1 MFDLVQV
8 DSEWRISSLELLEL
22 INQIR
27 VAEGLNKMMPSR
39 FNRKVRDELEDDNLR
54 WQKKSAVINQQ
65 LTNEIEFCELTGDQ
79 ALRVG
84 MREFKRVRAKVVE
97 RIQQLR
103 LEVSQLKLIQQCGQM
118 ADRALELANDGKL
131 KDAADLIVLAERQYK
146 PISSQAG
153 VNLNSCKPS
162 KRQIKSTGKY
172 IGSLLQIDLFPE

>member
-8 DSEWRISSLELLEL
+8 DSEWRISSLELLDL
-22 INQIR
+22 VNQIR
-27 VAEGLNKMMPSR
+27 VAEGLNKLPPNR
-39 FNRKVRDELEDDNLR
+39 FNKKIKDELEGESLYWHKMRIN
-54 WQKKSAVINQQ
+54 INQQ
-65 LTNEIEFCELTGDQ
+65 LTKEVEICELTGDQ

-97 RIQQLR
+97 RINQLR
-103 LEVSQLKLIQQCGQM
+103 LEVSQYKLIQQCGQM

-146 PISSQAG
+146 PISNQAG
-153 VNLNSCKPS
+153 INLNSCKPS
-162 KRQIKSTGKY
+162 KRKIKSTGKY

>member
-27 VAEGLNKMMPSR
+27 VAEGLNKLAP
-39 FNRKVRDELEDDNLR
+39 NRLNTKIKDELEGENLYWHKMR
-54 WQKKSAVINQQ
+54 ININQQ
-65 LTNEIEFCELTGDQ
+65 LTKDVEVCELTGDQ

-103 LEVSQLKLIQQCGQM
+103 LEVSQLKLIQQCGKM
-118 ADRALELANDGKL
+118 ADHALELANEGKV
-131 KDAADLIVLAERQYK
+131 KEGADLITLADKRYK
-146 PISSQAG
+146 PLSSQAG
-153 VNLNSCKPS
+153 VTLNACKSP
-162 KRQIKSTGKY
+162 KRKIKNTGDY